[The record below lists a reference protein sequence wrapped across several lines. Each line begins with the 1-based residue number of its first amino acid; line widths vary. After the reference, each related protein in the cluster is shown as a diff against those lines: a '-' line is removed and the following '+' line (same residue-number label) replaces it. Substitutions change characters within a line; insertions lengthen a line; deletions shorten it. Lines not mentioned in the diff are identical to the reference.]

1 MKAVRQIGNNVLPPA
16 PPRPNMPQFP
26 SFNLA
31 SESLPA
37 HNASLQ
43 PFMQGTG
50 PRPSG
55 NFMPNIPQIRVPESK
70 VGAENFIPKLA
81 FNRGVQETFGGSPK
95 FEAEQS
101 YYRPTNPRNIFKPA
115 PKIKMAA
122 ETKKVPIMEKTVI
135 PKANLPNIP
144 NFGKMVSTPRPMTVE
159 AKPVLPPVRRAD
171 LGGVLSSTSRFG
183 GLGNSQGRA
192 FGSESNLY

>member
-1 MKAVRQIGNNVLPPA
+1 MKPVRQIGNNVLPSL

-31 SESLPA
+31 TESLPA

-43 PFMQGTG
+43 PFMQGAG

-55 NFMPNIPQIRVPESK
+55 DFMPNIPQVRVPEAK
-70 VGAENFIPKLA
+70 IGFENFVPKLA
-81 FNRGVQETFGGSPK
+81 FNRGVQESFGGSPK

-101 YYRPTNPRNIFKPA
+101 WHRPTNPRAIFKNA
-115 PKIKMAA
+115 PKITMKA
-122 ETKKVPIMEKTVI
+122 ETKKIPMMEKTVL

-144 NFGKMVSTPRPMTVE
+144 NFAKMVSAPSPMTVE
-159 AKPVLPPVRRAD
+159 ARPVLPPIRKAD
-171 LGGVLSSTSRFG
+171 LGGPLASTSKFG
-183 GLGNSQGRA
+183 GIGNSQGRT
-192 FGSESNLY
+192 FGSESYLF

>member
-1 MKAVRQIGNNVLPPA
+1 MNPVRQIGNTVLPT
-16 PPRPNMPQFP
+16 PPPQPSMPVFA

-31 SESLPA
+31 TESLPA

-43 PFMQGTG
+43 PFMQGSG

-55 NFMPNIPQIRVPESK
+55 NFMPNVPQVRVPEAK
-70 VGAENFIPKLA
+70 IGAENFIPTLA

-101 YYRPTNPRNIFKPA
+101 YYRPTNPRAIFKPA
-115 PKIKMAA
+115 PRVKMAA
-122 ETKKVPIMEKTVI
+122 QTKRVPIMDRVVL

-144 NFGKMVSTPRPMTVE
+144 NFGKMVSAPSPMTIE
-159 AKPVLPPVRRAD
+159 ARPVLPPIRKAD
-171 LGGVLSSTSRFG
+171 MGGSLASTSKVG
-183 GLGNSQGRA
+183 GLGNSPGRT
-192 FGSESNLY
+192 FGSEAYLY